1 MSSRILGWL
10 LPVLCIIGATVALII
25 QFGRVIGAQL
35 NFAKADDDVKK
46 AIALNS
52 KSKDIT
58 QYQRRIGPMDGPT
71 EETRFVSDLNSIAK
85 IHNVTLLK
93 LSSRAQA
100 FGAGVLDSRG
110 YRYTLEDDKTLTGVK
125 KIYAELSVGGSYANI
140 RAFLR
145 DFENSQR
152 MYTISNVKWSRTDS
166 ATELGVVLA
175 RYVLMNVPLA
185 EESAEQTK
193 EG

>member
-1 MSSRILGWL
+1 
-10 LPVLCIIGATVALII
+10 
-25 QFGRVIGAQL
+25 
-35 NFAKADDDVKK
+35 
-46 AIALNS
+46 
-52 KSKDIT
+52 
-58 QYQRRIGPMDGPT
+58 
-71 EETRFVSDLNSIAK
+71 
-85 IHNVTLLK
+85 VTLLK

-175 RYVLMNVPLA
+175 RYVLMNVPLV
-185 EESAEQTK
+185 EEAAEQTK

>member
-1 MSSRILGWL
+1 MQSRILGWL
-10 LPVLCIIGATVALII
+10 LPVICIVAATVALII

-35 NFAKADDDVKK
+35 NFAKADEEVKK

-71 EETRFVSDLNSIAK
+71 EETRFVSDLNTIAK

-110 YRYTLEDDKTLTGVK
+110 YRYTLDDDKTLTGVK